1 MIFHLHMCFNFYTV
15 YFDKKYVFLGLFF
28 SFFLFFFLVTQGSMW
43 ILVPWIRDQTQA
55 PAVKV
60 QSPNP
65 QMATELP
72 KICRFF
78 FLIRAIFGG
87 PVVKIPCF

>member
-15 YFDKKYVFLGLFF
+15 YFYKKYVFFKPLLFF
-28 SFFLFFFLVTQGSMW
+28 FFFLVTQGSMW

-72 KICRFF
+72 KICCCF
-78 FLIRAIFGG
+78 FLIRAVSGG